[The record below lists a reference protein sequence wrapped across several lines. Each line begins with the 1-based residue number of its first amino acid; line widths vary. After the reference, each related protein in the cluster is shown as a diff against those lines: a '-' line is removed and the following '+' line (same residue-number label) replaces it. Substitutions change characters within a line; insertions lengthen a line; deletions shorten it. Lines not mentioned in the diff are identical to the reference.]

1 MGEFKLNLSSCPHV
15 AEACEDIKPV
25 EVIERPLGREKAM
38 GLAWIDDRKVEID
51 SRLDSKDFLDTL
63 IHELLHIYSPHWSE
77 TKTAST
83 ATEMTDL
90 IWAKDYRRIKK

>member
-1 MGEFKLNLSSCPHV
+1 MGEFKLSLSSCPHV
-15 AEACEDIKPV
+15 AEEHDKIKAV
-25 EVIERPLGREKAM
+25 EVVERPLGREKAM
-38 GLAWIDDRKVEID
+38 GLAWVEDRKVEID

-63 IHELLHIYSPHWSE
+63 IHELLHIYNPHWSE

-83 ATEMTDL
+83 ATEMTNL

>member
-1 MGEFKLNLSSCPHV
+1 MGKFKLNLSSCPHV
-15 AEACEDIKPV
+15 AQEHDNIKPV

-38 GLAWIDDRKVEID
+38 GLAWVEDRKVEID

-63 IHELLHIYSPHWSE
+63 IHELLHIYNPHWSE
-77 TKTAST
+77 IKTAST
-83 ATEMTDL
+83 ANEMTDL